1 MNTTTTK
8 TIIGIDLG
16 DKQHAICVT
25 DRKGNILKEF
35 SIRNRIEELKNLAD
49 QYPNSVVAMEVGT
62 HSPWISRLFAEHGL
76 QVFVAN
82 ARKLRAIYT
91 NPRKSDELDA
101 QMLAKIA
108 GFDPELLSPIT
119 HSSLC
124 SQQDMLA
131 IKMRDTLVRQ
141 RRSLICSIR
150 FSLKAMGVILPLWSS
165 SVFSKRALLRL
176 EDQPEVLGSLKPLLH
191 ILNELTTQIKQFD
204 KSISEIAET
213 KYPQATWIQQIHG
226 VGPITSLC
234 FVLHIEDPNRFAAK
248 KRRDVGAYLGLVP
261 RRDQSGQTDK
271 QLPISKAGNSYLR
284 TLLVQSAQYILG
296 HCGPDCDLRRHGL
309 KLAARGGKA
318 AKKRAIIAVARKLS
332 VIMLSLWQ
340 NQSEYQPLRN
350 SLTTA
355 I

>member
-1 MNTTTTK
+1 
-8 TIIGIDLG
+8 
-16 DKQHAICVT
+16 
-25 DRKGNILKEF
+25 
-35 SIRNRIEELKNLAD
+35 
-49 QYPNSVVAMEVGT
+49 
-62 HSPWISRLFAEHGL
+62 
-76 QVFVAN
+76 
-82 ARKLRAIYT
+82 
-91 NPRKSDELDA
+91 
-101 QMLAKIA
+101 MLN
-108 GFDPELLSPIT
+108 
-119 HSSLC
+119 
-124 SQQDMLA
+124 
-131 IKMRDTLVRQ
+131 
-141 RRSLICSIR
+141 
-150 FSLKAMGVILPLWSS
+150 
-165 SVFSKRALLRL
+165 
-176 EDQPEVLGSLKPLLH
+176 

-213 KYPQATWIQQIHG
+213 KYPQAKWIQQIHG

-296 HCGPDCDLRRHGL
+296 HFGPDCDLRRHGL